1 MTTSTNT
8 YCILPNVHNEEYHGN
23 ELIYFIYFLLMKVSI
38 TGECIL
44 NSCFNCNA
52 LILTDNKIQFKNL
65 NLNINFFCQK
75 CSSFSCQNVYL
86 LSTSIADKCH
96 CTAECLYRHQ
106 YSNMYLKWLLVS
118 TVKIY
123 NEPAILLFHVVSS
136 A

>member
-23 ELIYFIYFLLMKVSI
+23 ELIYFLLMKVSI

-65 NLNINFFCQK
+65 NLNIIFF
-75 CSSFSCQNVYL
+75 FRNVH
-86 LSTSIADKCH
+86 LSA
-96 CTAECLYRHQ
+96 
-106 YSNMYLKWLLVS
+106 
-118 TVKIY
+118 VKMCIY
-123 NEPAILLFHVVSS
+123 YPLP
-136 A
+136 